1 MTVDERFTV
10 RVASPKLRFN
20 AAHFVAFG
28 SDSCEP
34 IHGHD
39 FRVSVTIEGQLSP
52 TGWIVDFVVLEEI
65 LHGIVADF
73 DHALLIPEA
82 SPWVNV
88 IKNADVI
95 EITVGARSW
104 RFPSQDCRFLPIPN
118 VTTEL
123 LTQYIGMRVRE
134 QLLSRA
140 EGREGRLTTMTVELS
155 EAEGCTASWSC
166 ALARKPDLQDS

>member
-1 MTVDERFTV
+1 MGERFAV

-28 SDSCEP
+28 PDSCEP

-52 TGWIVDFVVLEEI
+52 TGWVVDFLVLEDI
-65 LHGIVADF
+65 LCNILADF

-82 SPWVNV
+82 SPWVSV
-88 IKNADVI
+88 IRNPDMIKIVA
-95 EITVGARSW
+95 GARSW
-104 RFPSQDCRFLPIPN
+104 WFPARDCRVLPIPN
-118 VTTEL
+118 VTAEL
-123 LTQYIGMRVRE
+123 LARHIGMRVRQE
-134 QLLSRA
+134 LWSRVG
-140 EGREGRLTTMTVELS
+140 GREGNLTTLTLELS

-166 ALARKPDLQDS
+166 PLAQEPDLESS